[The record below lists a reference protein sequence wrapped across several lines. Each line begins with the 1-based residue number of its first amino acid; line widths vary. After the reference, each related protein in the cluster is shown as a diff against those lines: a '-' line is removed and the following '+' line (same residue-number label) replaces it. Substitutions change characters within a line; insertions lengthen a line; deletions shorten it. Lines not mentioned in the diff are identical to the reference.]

1 MNAFTLDISSFGVC
15 PTNIKFVFVFSKFKK
30 NVFFFLPFLKPF
42 EFIGVYRV
50 QTLLFS
56 TDFTRLTDFQ
66 ASQNLPSTS

>member
-15 PTNIKFVFVFSKFKK
+15 PTNIKFVFSKFMKK
-30 NVFFFLPFLKPF
+30 VFFFLPFLKPF

-56 TDFTRLTDFQ
+56 TDFRRLTDFQ
-66 ASQNLPSTS
+66 TS